1 LVEKL
6 AINYSLLFIAK
17 DLMIPLTD
25 VGWQTQSWQA
35 LLKSAITDPAELAR
49 ILHIDVPIFSADFP
63 LLVPW
68 PYLSRIRPGDPLDPL
83 LLQVLPQPQE
93 AVEVAG
99 YVTDPLQE
107 LGQSP
112 VPGVIQK
119 YHGRLL
125 VVATGAC
132 GINCR
137 YCFRRHFPYAE
148 FQPSSADWEQIIRT
162 VEADSTITEVILS
175 GGDPLLLNDRQLAS
189 IAERLANIKHVT
201 TLRLHTRLPVV
212 IPQRIDAA
220 LLDWIG
226 QTRLQVVVVLHIN
239 HSAEIDASVAAAT
252 RSLTAAGVTLL
263 NQSVLLKGINDQVE
277 ILTDLSRALF
287 AIGVL
292 PYYLH
297 VLDAVAGA
305 AHFDLP
311 ETRARQLLAEVVKK
325 LPGYLVPRLAR
336 EIPGAASKT
345 NLAIHPL
352 S

>member
-1 LVEKL
+1 
-6 AINYSLLFIAK
+6 
-17 DLMIPLTD
+17 MIPLTD

-35 LLKSAITDPAELAR
+35 LLKSAITDPVELAT
-49 ILHIDVPIFSADFP
+49 ILQIDVPIFRSEFP

-83 LLQVLPQPQE
+83 LLQVLPQSRE
-93 AVEVAG
+93 ALDVPG
-99 YVTDPLQE
+99 YVADPLQE
-107 LGQSP
+107 LDQSP
-112 VPGVIQK
+112 IPGVIQK

-148 FQPSSADWEQIIRT
+148 FQPSRAAWDQIIST
-162 VEADSTITEVILS
+162 VAADSSITEVILS
-175 GGDPLLLNDRQLAS
+175 GGDPLLLNDRQLAD
-189 IAERLANIKHVT
+189 IARRLADINHVT

-220 LLDWIG
+220 LLDWIS

-239 HSAEIDASVAAAT
+239 HSAEIDPAVAAAA
-252 RSLTAAGVTLL
+252 RSLSAAGVTLL

-311 ETRARQLLAEVVKK
+311 ETRARHLLAEVVKK

-336 EIPGAASKT
+336 EIPGEASKT

-352 S
+352 A